1 MALLTAQ
8 TVVKAGITPTYSAV
22 NATDT
27 IAPVRGASLF
37 LHVKNAN
44 ASACTVTLV
53 DNGLTAAGSA
63 ATNPTVTVPA
73 NTGDKM
79 IGPLPVAAM
88 ASLSTGL
95 LSVTYSVTSSV
106 TAALISVPRG

>member
-1 MALLTAQ
+1 MTLLTAQ

-22 NATDT
+22 NSTDT
-27 IAPVRGASLF
+27 ITPVRGASLF

-53 DNGLTAAGSA
+53 DSSVTPAGSA

-73 NTGDKM
+73 DTGDKM
-79 IGPLPVAAM
+79 IGPLPHALAA
-88 ASLSTGL
+88 AATGL
-95 LSVTYSVTSSV
+95 ISVTYSVTSSV
-106 TAALISVPRG
+106 TAALISVPKI